1 MFIDLFVKTNKSM
14 NPLEHK
20 PKFTPTTPPE
30 TPPHLRSSQTPPIE
44 RELEEI
50 KSEPEQKDIDI
61 QTWDQMDLKHELLR
75 GIYAYGFDTP
85 SEIQKKAILPLISGK
100 DLIAQAQSGSG
111 KTGTFAIGSLQRIDF
126 SLNQTQVLVLAPT
139 HELVKQ
145 IATVF
150 QGIGSMFEG
159 FHVKTMI
166 GGTSIRDDVQ
176 ELRQKTPH
184 VVVGTVG
191 RIHDMISK
199 GHLSTRY
206 LKIFILD
213 EADEMLSK
221 GFGDQIKQMFQQY
234 FSGDMQVVLFSAT
247 LPPEIIRISEQF
259 MITPNKIVMKPAE
272 LNLKCIQQFYVAVQ
286 DDSMKFDVLKDLF
299 SVISTSKCIIY
310 CNSVNRVKELYHF
323 MVKDG
328 FSVCCIHSSMEKVER
343 EQVFYQF
350 RHGDHRVL
358 ISSDV
363 TARGIDIQQ
372 VSTVINFD
380 IPRCVHTYLHRI
392 GRSGRWG
399 RKGFAINFVTKM
411 DIMDMRKIEGHY
423 DIKIQELPSQF
434 NGMV

>member
-1 MFIDLFVKTNKSM
+1 MDLTHT
-14 NPLEHK
+14 LTDDLK
-20 PKFTPTTPPE
+20 PE
-30 TPPHLRSSQTPPIE
+30 
-44 RELEEI
+44 EL
-50 KSEPEQKDIDI
+50 I
-61 QTWDQMDLKHELLR
+61 QTWDQMDLKEDLLR

-111 KTGTFAIGSLQRIDF
+111 KTGTFVIGTLQRIDL
-126 SLNQTQVLVLAPT
+126 SLNKTQALILAPT

-145 IATVF
+145 TATVF
-150 QGIGSMFEG
+150 QSLGTMLEG
-159 FHVKTMI
+159 LRVKTMI
-166 GGTSIRDDVQ
+166 GGTSIREDVQ
-176 ELRQKTPH
+176 ELKQTVPH

-191 RIHDMISK
+191 RVYDMITK
-199 GHLSTRY
+199 GHITTKD

-213 EADEMLSK
+213 EADEMLSR
-221 GFGDQIKQMFQQY
+221 GFGDQIKQMFQNY
-234 FSGDMQVVLFSAT
+234 FSSDIQVALFSAT

-259 MITPNKIVMKPAE
+259 MITPNKIMMKPAE
-272 LNLKCIQQFYVAVQ
+272 LNLKCIQQFYVAVN
-286 DDSMKFDVLKDLF
+286 DDSMKFEVLKDLF

-310 CNSVNRVKELYHF
+310 CNSVNRVKELHF
-323 MVKDG
+323 YMAKEG
-328 FSVCCIHSSMEKVER
+328 FSVCNIHSSMEKSER
-343 EQVFYQF
+343 EQVFFQF

-399 RKGFAINFVTKM
+399 RKGFAINFVTKT
-411 DIMDMRKIEGHY
+411 DIAEMRKIETHY
-423 DIKIQELPSQF
+423 DILIQELPSTF
-434 NGMV
+434 NGIV